1 MLNIAA
7 LFAAAMVTCTT
18 ASAQVYRCPDKA
30 TGRLTYSDAP
40 CTDGKQIVR
49 QLTDEERALN
59 AERSSLARERAQ
71 LERDRAALQQQQAPR
86 QQPQRPQ
93 AASSPA
99 IDQIACQ
106 RAKREMSIA
115 SNLQSESP
123 AGKRRRMNAAIVE
136 VNASCGTKTELIQE
150 PVNIHVDGGRG
161 SMTCHGTGPTMF
173 CN

>member
-1 MLNIAA
+1 MLKIAA

-49 QLTDEERALN
+49 QLSDEERALN
-59 AERSSLARERAQ
+59 AERSSIARERAQ
-71 LERDRAALQQQQAPR
+71 LERERSAMQQQAAPR
-86 QQPQRPQ
+86 QQTQQ
-93 AASSPA
+93 SQTASAPA

-106 RAKREMSIA
+106 KAKRELAIA
-115 SNLQSESP
+115 SNIKSEDT
-123 AGKRRRMNAAIVE
+123 RTRMNRAIIE
-136 VNASCGTKTELIQE
+136 VNSVCGTKTELLQE
-150 PVNIHVDGGRG
+150 PVRIHIDGGRG
-161 SMTCHGTGPTMF
+161 PMTCHGTGPTKF

>member
-1 MLNIAA
+1 MLKIAA

-40 CTDGKQIVR
+40 CMDGKQIVR
-49 QLTDEERALN
+49 QLSDEERAMS

-71 LERDRAALQQQQAPR
+71 LERDRAAMQQQATVPRQQQQA
-86 QQPQRPQ
+86 Q
-93 AASSPA
+93 ASAPV

-106 RAKREMSIA
+106 RAKRELAIA
-115 SNLQSESP
+115 SNIKSED
-123 AGKRRRMNAAIVE
+123 KRTRMNRAIIE

-150 PVNIHVDGGRG
+150 PVNIHIDGGRG
-161 SMTCHGTGPTMF
+161 SMTCHGTGPTKF